1 MSGRTCPVT
10 GPRGSDD
17 CREGDRVPE
26 QYSLDCADCMIY
38 TSFYCNTDE
47 DGQLV
52 KNPYFCDGR
61 DGPEP
66 RCFPKRVEGEKC
78 HESWQCAPIL
88 DGDVYYPGMCNHHGR
103 CVIFQNAYP
112 LEC

>member
-1 MSGRTCPVT
+1 MAASCALLQASCALLYNF
-10 GPRGSDD
+10 RG
-17 CREGDRVPE
+17 
-26 QYSLDCADCMIY
+26 
-38 TSFYCNTDE
+38 TT
-47 DGQLV
+47 
-52 KNPYFCDGR
+52 DGR